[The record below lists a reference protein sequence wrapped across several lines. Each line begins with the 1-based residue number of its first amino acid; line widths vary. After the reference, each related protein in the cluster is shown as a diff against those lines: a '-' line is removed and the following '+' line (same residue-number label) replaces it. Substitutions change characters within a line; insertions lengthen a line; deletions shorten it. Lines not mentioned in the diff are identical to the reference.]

1 MCIEAAA
8 WANTRSAFA
17 RSQAGQRANTSAFCL
32 PGTTKEN
39 DFCHQHSPY
48 HRIIAQFS
56 MINGFHLGEAE
67 NENSGGV
74 AATPLGVF
82 VAAPGAEGQGRSG
95 QWPLPSLPARLGR
108 HSGAKKHMALDMHLQ
123 KESESC
129 NLVMCCWL
137 FHPCS
142 LPDLCD

>member
-8 WANTRSAFA
+8 WANTWSAFA

-48 HRIIAQFS
+48 HKIIAQFS

-67 NENSGGV
+67 NENSGGE
-74 AATPLGVF
+74 ATTRLGVF
-82 VAAPGAEGQGRSG
+82 VAATRVEGREI
-95 QWPLPSLPARLGR
+95 WPVPAGHALYCPSWHDWGGTLG
-108 HSGAKKHMALDMHLQ
+108 
-123 KESESC
+123 
-129 NLVMCCWL
+129 
-137 FHPCS
+137 
-142 LPDLCD
+142 